1 VTSASGLDASLACRV
16 DLHAAT
22 SASHCR
28 CGASSCG
35 DGREQRPLDAALPR
49 LSALTPR
56 APSPLLR
63 WQLPQLL
70 YAYCAMLRL
79 YNGDYRADATVRGR
93 GGSELDA

>member
-1 VTSASGLDASLACRV
+1 MLQPVHRIAGAETPHAVTGESSAA
-16 DLHAAT
+16 
-22 SASHCR
+22 
-28 CGASSCG
+28 GAPAPPP
-35 DGREQRPLDAALPR
+35 PLDAALPR